1 GRDFLKVSFADRTG
15 VLQSVVWDD
24 VDEID
29 ALLVAG
35 QPFRVG
41 GQFEIHEKFGPQL
54 KLEGFSPAVEGS
66 YDPNDLR
73 PGPPVPVPELEA
85 RLRALIATVTDPGM
99 SAVLEAVLGEGTE
112 TWRRYREAPAAK
124 RVHQA
129 YRHGLLE
136 HCLTVAEAVSAAA
149 GIFPG
154 IDRDLAVTAALIHD
168 IGKLDAY
175 AFADGDVVELT
186 DAGKLRGEIVI
197 GYERMHG
204 VLNGIPGITE
214 VRKQAFLHIV
224 LAHHGKLEHGSPVT
238 PQTREA
244 YLVHSM
250 DNLGGKLG
258 TVDRMEQERQ
268 PGAAWSSADWAFGGS
283 VWFAD
288 VAEEQDAEGASAAGA
303 GWLSHP
309 GLAPQG
315 PPTLHGAPAFTE
327 PEPPAVPPAPVD
339 PVVPRGAF
347 EDSPAWNP
355 PEPESLTGPPLPGDG
370 PLSPVPDHS
379 DEPLPVAVRDD
390 EHPPAATHGAA
401 PTSVAPA
408 RDADVPSHAPAG
420 APDGPVGER
429 ALDRSHAPAGAPD
442 GLTGEGDQAAADAQ
456 AQAEEAGRLK
466 EAERAATAAQRAAAF
481 DTPGRPTPERA
492 EDEFVTA
499 SPEQRRGGP
508 PPPPDVQPLPF

>member
-1 GRDFLKVSFADRTG
+1 
-15 VLQSVVWDD
+15 
-24 VDEID
+24 
-29 ALLVAG
+29 
-35 QPFRVG
+35 
-41 GQFEIHEKFGPQL
+41 
-54 KLEGFSPAVEGS
+54 
-66 YDPNDLR
+66 
-73 PGPPVPVPELEA
+73 
-85 RLRALIATVTDPGM
+85 
-99 SAVLEAVLGEGTE
+99 
-112 TWRRYREAPAAK
+112 
-124 RVHQA
+124 
-129 YRHGLLE
+129 
-136 HCLTVAEAVSAAA
+136 VSAAA

-154 IDRDLAVTAALIHD
+154 VDRDLAVAAALIHD

-175 AFADGDVVELT
+175 AFGDGDVVELT

-204 VLNGIPGITE
+204 VLNAIPGITE

-268 PGAAWSSADWAFGGS
+268 PGSAWSSSDWAFGGS

-288 VAEEQDAEGASAAGA
+288 VAEEQDTEGASTAAA

-327 PEPPAVPPAPVD
+327 PEPPTEPPVPVD

-355 PEPESLTGPPLPGDG
+355 PEPESLTGPPIPDG
-370 PLSPVPDHS
+370 GPFSAVPDHS
-379 DEPLPVAVRDD
+379 DEPLPVRD
-390 EHPPAATHGAA
+390 ESAAQ
-401 PTSVAPA
+401 A
-408 RDADVPSHAPAG
+408 RDASLPAPHAPAG
-420 APDGPVGER
+420 APDGPVGDR
-429 ALDRSHAPAGAPD
+429 ALGGSHAPAGAPD
-442 GLTGEGDQAAADAQ
+442 GPTGDEPWVRDRHPDVPHGAAHADEQAAPVDP
-456 AQAEEAGRLK
+456 EELEAANRAK
-466 EAERAATAAQRAAAF
+466 AAEREATAAQRAAAF
-481 DTPGRPTPERA
+481 DSPGRPTPERA